1 MDRSKKIRILERVGI
16 FLGTILLLYLLVK
29 FATYFMPFL
38 IAGIIAVLIE
48 PVIKFC
54 MNKLKLSRR
63 VSSVIIVALTIILL
77 ILAIVFGSLGI
88 IKEIG
93 NLSSNIGPAITT
105 TTRFIDSLS
114 GKVSEIYPDIPENIL
129 IAVESSLVDFV
140 GKLGNLVAEA
150 ATKLVSLLLSVP
162 TMIIN
167 TVITILALI
176 FFTKD
181 RIYVIDM
188 MEHHMPKSWIK
199 KCMEV
204 GTEIFSTIGGYIR
217 VYAKILF
224 ITFVELYVAFIII
237 NAIGFKIDYPLI
249 LAMVISIVDILPI
262 LGVGTVLIP
271 WALWMLVIGN
281 WGLALA
287 LIITYGV
294 IFCIR
299 QFLEPKLVSKQFGIH
314 PLITLFAMYAG
325 YKSSGVFGLI
335 LGPVLLMVLRCV
347 FAKQIEKGLF
357 KDMFEE
363 K

>member
-140 GKLGNLVAEA
+140 GKLGNLIAEA

-167 TVITILALI
+167 TIITILALI

-188 MEHHMPKSWIK
+188 MEHHMPKS
-199 KCMEV
+199 
-204 GTEIFSTIGGYIR
+204 
-217 VYAKILF
+217 
-224 ITFVELYVAFIII
+224 
-237 NAIGFKIDYPLI
+237 
-249 LAMVISIVDILPI
+249 
-262 LGVGTVLIP
+262 
-271 WALWMLVIGN
+271 
-281 WGLALA
+281 
-287 LIITYGV
+287 
-294 IFCIR
+294 
-299 QFLEPKLVSKQFGIH
+299 
-314 PLITLFAMYAG
+314 
-325 YKSSGVFGLI
+325 
-335 LGPVLLMVLRCV
+335 
-347 FAKQIEKGLF
+347 
-357 KDMFEE
+357 
-363 K
+363 

>member
-140 GKLGNLVAEA
+140 GKLGNLIAEA

-167 TVITILALI
+167 TIITILALI

-199 KCMEV
+199 KGIEV
-204 GTEIFSTIGGYIR
+204 SSEIFSTIGGYIR